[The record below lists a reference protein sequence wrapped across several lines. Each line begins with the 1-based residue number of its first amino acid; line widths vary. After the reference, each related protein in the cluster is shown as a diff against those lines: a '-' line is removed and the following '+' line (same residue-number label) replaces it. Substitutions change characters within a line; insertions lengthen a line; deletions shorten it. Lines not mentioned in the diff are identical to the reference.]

1 VSIMI
6 VAKGI
11 PVSEGIA
18 ISRIFKYY
26 SRAGIEVPQE
36 CKASEKEVEKLSK
49 ALEEYKKYLNELL
62 NVVEESER
70 DLLQA
75 YVLIAETFVSE
86 ARELVENSNVCGE
99 LAIKQVLDKYLELM
113 EQSGSELFA
122 LRKSDLADIALALI
136 EHLSRGRVLGDVVG
150 VKDKIVVAEE
160 LTPTVF
166 FRIQRA
172 GVKGIITAK
181 GGITSHVAI
190 LARTYGIPYVI
201 LPSLDMTSIG
211 DDVIAIVDG
220 FDGKVVVNPSNE
232 LMEEYTK
239 KVSILN
245 ELRDV
250 LKKYVFE
257 KAETLDGYEV
267 EVLCNIGNV
276 EEGRVASTQGCEG
289 IGLFRVEY
297 LYMSSKPPV
306 EEVLVNTFTKV
317 ANFFEGKP
325 VVIRAPDLG
334 ADKPPPFISIREDNP
349 LLGLRGIRFLLEYRN
364 EILKPFLRGFL
375 KAYAQSK
382 NLRLMIPMVIKPGEV
397 YEFVDVMNIVAQEL
411 GISCVKDLELGIMVE
426 TPAAAVLID
435 KFAKIPQLRFV
446 SFGTNDLTQYVLA
459 VDRTNPRLV
468 RMYNE
473 LEPSVLRVIVR
484 GVNEA
489 RKHGLKVEICG
500 ELASKPI
507 AVPILLAFGF
517 RSLSVNPRYI
527 GTIKYIIKNTRVQQ
541 FEQLLDAI
549 LNADEPS
556 AVEELVI
563 KTLQGYNADLR
574 PLLLF
579 SKYRS

>member
-1 VSIMI
+1 MI
-6 VAKGI
+6 EAKGI
-11 PVSEGIA
+11 PASEGIA
-18 ISRIFKYY
+18 IARIFKYY
-26 SRAGIEVPQE
+26 PRAGIEIPQE
-36 CKASEKEVEKLSK
+36 CKASEKEVEKLNK
-49 ALEEYKKYLNELL
+49 ALEEYKNYLNELL

-75 YVLIAETFVSE
+75 YALIAETFVSE
-86 ARELVENSNVCGE
+86 ARELVENNNVCGE
-99 LAIKQVLDKYLELM
+99 LAIKQVLDKYVELM
-113 EQSGSELFA
+113 EQSSSELFA
-122 LRKSDLADIALALI
+122 LRKSDLTDIALALV
-136 EHLSRGRVLGDVVG
+136 ELPRGGRVLGDVVDA
-150 VKDKIVVAEE
+150 KDRIVVAEE
-160 LTPTVF
+160 LSPTVF

-211 DDVIAIVDG
+211 DDAIAIVDG
-220 FDGKVVVNPSNE
+220 FDGKVVIDPSNE
-232 LMEEYTK
+232 LMEEYVK
-239 KVSILN
+239 KVRILN

-250 LKKYVFE
+250 LKRYAFE
-257 KAETLDGYEV
+257 KAKTLDGYEV

-297 LYMSSKPPV
+297 LYMSSRPPA

-317 ANFFEGKP
+317 ASFFEGKP

-364 EILKPFLRGFL
+364 EVLKPFLRAFL

-382 NLRLMIPMVIKPGEV
+382 NLKLMIPMVIKPSEV
-397 YEFVDVMNIVAQEL
+397 YEFIDIMNVVAQEL
-411 GISCVKDLELGIMVE
+411 GVSYVKDLELGIMIE

-459 VDRTNPRLV
+459 VDRTSPRLM
-468 RMYNE
+468 RTYNE
-473 LEPSVLRVIVR
+473 LEPSVLRIIAR

-507 AVPILLAFGF
+507 AIPILLAFGF
-517 RSLSVNPRYI
+517 RSLSINPRYI
-527 GTIKYIIKNTRVQQ
+527 GAVKYVIKNTRVQR
-541 FEQLLDAI
+541 FEQLIDAI

-574 PLLLF
+574 PLLLL

>member
-1 VSIMI
+1 MI

-99 LAIKQVLDKYLELM
+99 LAIKQVLDKYVELM
-113 EQSGSELFA
+113 EQSSSELFA
-122 LRKSDLADIALALI
+122 LRKSDLTDIALALV

-150 VKDKIVVAEE
+150 VKDRIVVAEE

-201 LPSLDMTSIG
+201 LPSLDMASIG

-232 LMEEYTK
+232 LMEEYMK
-239 KVSILN
+239 KVGILN

-382 NLRLMIPMVIKPGEV
+382 NLRLMIPMVIKPSEV

-435 KFAKIPQLRFV
+435 KFTKIPQLKFV

-507 AVPILLAFGF
+507 AIPILLAFGF
-517 RSLSVNPRYI
+517 RSLSINPRYT
-527 GTIKYIIKNTRVQQ
+527 GAIKYIIKNTRVQQ

-556 AVEELVI
+556 VVEELVI
-563 KTLQGYNADLR
+563 KTLQGYNADSR

>member
-1 VSIMI
+1 MI
-6 VAKGI
+6 EAKGI
-11 PVSEGIA
+11 PASEGIA
-18 ISRIFKYY
+18 IARIFKYY
-26 SRAGIEVPQE
+26 PRAGIEVPQE
-36 CKASEKEVEKLSK
+36 CKASEKEVEKLNK
-49 ALEEYKKYLNELL
+49 ALEEYKNYLNELL

-75 YVLIAETFVSE
+75 YALIAETFVSE
-86 ARELVENSNVCGE
+86 ARELVENNNVCGE
-99 LAIKQVLDKYLELM
+99 LAIKQVLDKYVELM
-113 EQSGSELFA
+113 EQSSSELFA
-122 LRKSDLADIALALI
+122 LRKSDLTDIALALV
-136 EHLSRGRVLGDVVG
+136 ELLRGGRLSGDVVDA
-150 VKDKIVVAEE
+150 KDRIVVAEE

-211 DDVIAIVDG
+211 DDAIAIVDG
-220 FDGKVVVNPSNE
+220 FDGKVVIDPSNE
-232 LMEEYTK
+232 LMEEYVK
-239 KVSILN
+239 KVRILN

-250 LKKYVFE
+250 LKRYAFE
-257 KAETLDGYEV
+257 KAKTLDGYEV

-297 LYMSSKPPV
+297 LYMSSRPPA

-317 ANFFEGKP
+317 ASFFEGKP

-364 EILKPFLRGFL
+364 EVLKPFLRAFL

-382 NLRLMIPMVIKPGEV
+382 NLKLMIPMVIKPSEV
-397 YEFVDVMNIVAQEL
+397 YEFIDVMNVVVQEL
-411 GISCVKDLELGIMVE
+411 GVSYVKDLELGIMVE
-426 TPAAAVLID
+426 TPAATVLID

-459 VDRTNPRLV
+459 VDRTNPRLM

-473 LEPSVLRVIVR
+473 LEPSVLRIIAR

-507 AVPILLAFGF
+507 AIPILLAFGF
-517 RSLSVNPRYI
+517 RSLSINPRYI
-527 GTIKYIIKNTRVQQ
+527 GAVKYIIKNTRVQR
-541 FEQLLDAI
+541 FEQLIDAI

-574 PLLLF
+574 PLLLL

>member
-1 VSIMI
+1 MI

-26 SRAGIEVPQE
+26 PRAGIEIPQE

-99 LAIKQVLDKYLELM
+99 LAIKQVLDKYVELM
-113 EQSGSELFA
+113 EQSSSELFA
-122 LRKSDLADIALALI
+122 LRKSDLTDIALALV
-136 EHLSRGRVLGDVVG
+136 ELLRGGRVSGDVVG
-150 VKDKIVVAEE
+150 VKDRIVVAEE

-172 GVKGIITAK
+172 GVKGIITAT

-220 FDGKVVVNPSNE
+220 FDGKVVINPSNE
-232 LMEEYTK
+232 LMEEYMK
-239 KVSILN
+239 KVRILN

-250 LKKYVFE
+250 LKKYAFE
-257 KAETLDGYEV
+257 KAKTLDGYEV

-297 LYMSSKPPV
+297 LYMSSRPPA

-364 EILKPFLRGFL
+364 EVLKPFLRGFL

-382 NLRLMIPMVIKPGEV
+382 NLRLMIPMVIKPSEV
-397 YEFVDVMNIVAQEL
+397 YEFIDVMNDVAQEL
-411 GISCVKDLELGIMVE
+411 GISYVKDLELGIMVE

-435 KFAKIPQLRFV
+435 KFAKIPQLKFV

-500 ELASKPI
+500 ELASKSI
-507 AVPILLAFGF
+507 AIPILLAFGF
-517 RSLSVNPRYI
+517 RSLSINPRYT
-527 GTIKYIIKNTRVQQ
+527 GAIKYIIKNTRVQQ

-556 AVEELVI
+556 VVEELVI
-563 KTLQGYNADLR
+563 KTLQGYNADSR

>member
-1 VSIMI
+1 MI

-11 PVSEGIA
+11 PASEGIA

-26 SRAGIEVPQE
+26 PRAGIEIPQE

-49 ALEEYKKYLNELL
+49 ALEEYKNYLNELL

-99 LAIKQVLDKYLELM
+99 LAIKQVLDKYVELM
-113 EQSGSELFA
+113 EQSSSELFV
-122 LRKSDLADIALALI
+122 LRKSDLTDIALALV
-136 EHLSRGRVLGDVVG
+136 ELLRGGRVSGDVVG
-150 VKDKIVVAEE
+150 AKDRIVVAEE

-172 GVKGIITAK
+172 GVKGIITAT

-211 DDVIAIVDG
+211 DDAIAIVDG
-220 FDGKVVVNPSNE
+220 FDGKVVIDPSNE
-232 LMEEYTK
+232 LMEEYVK
-239 KVSILN
+239 KVRILN

-250 LKKYVFE
+250 LKRYAFE
-257 KAETLDGYEV
+257 KAKTLDGYEV

-297 LYMSSKPPV
+297 LYTSSRPPA

-375 KAYAQSK
+375 KAYAQNK
-382 NLRLMIPMVIKPGEV
+382 NLRLMIPMVIKPSEV

-459 VDRTNPRLV
+459 VDRTNPRLM

-473 LEPSVLRVIVR
+473 LEPSVLRVIAR

-579 SKYRS
+579 SKYSS

>member
-1 VSIMI
+1 MI

-11 PVSEGIA
+11 PASEGIA

-26 SRAGIEVPQE
+26 PRAGIEIPQE

-49 ALEEYKKYLNELL
+49 ALEEYKNYLNELL

-99 LAIKQVLDKYLELM
+99 LAIKQVLDKYVELM
-113 EQSGSELFA
+113 EQSSSELFV
-122 LRKSDLADIALALI
+122 LRKSDLTDIALALV
-136 EHLSRGRVLGDVVG
+136 ELLRGGRVSGDVVG
-150 VKDKIVVAEE
+150 AKDRIVVAEE

-172 GVKGIITAK
+172 GVKGIITAT

-211 DDVIAIVDG
+211 DDAIAIVDG
-220 FDGKVVVNPSNE
+220 FDGKVVIDPSNE
-232 LMEEYTK
+232 LMEEYVK
-239 KVSILN
+239 KVRILN

-250 LKKYVFE
+250 LKRYAFE
-257 KAETLDGYEV
+257 KAKTLDGYEV

-297 LYMSSKPPV
+297 LYTSSRPPA

-334 ADKPPPFISIREDNP
+334 ADKPPLFISIREDNP

-364 EILKPFLRGFL
+364 EVLKPFLRGFL

-382 NLRLMIPMVIKPGEV
+382 NLRLMIPMVIKPSEV
-397 YEFVDVMNIVAQEL
+397 YEFIDVMNDVAQEL
-411 GISCVKDLELGIMVE
+411 GISYVKDLELGIMVE

-435 KFAKIPQLRFV
+435 KFTKIPQLRFV

-459 VDRTNPRLV
+459 VDRTNPRLM

-473 LEPSVLRVIVR
+473 LEPSVLRVIAR

-507 AVPILLAFGF
+507 AIPILLAFGF
-517 RSLSVNPRYI
+517 RSLSINPRYI
-527 GTIKYIIKNTRVQQ
+527 GAIKYIIKNTRVQQ

-556 AVEELVI
+556 VVEELVI
-563 KTLQGYNADLR
+563 KTLQGYNADSR

>member
-1 VSIMI
+1 MI

-75 YVLIAETFVSE
+75 YILIAETFVSE

-99 LAIKQVLDKYLELM
+99 LAIKQVLDKYVELM

-150 VKDKIVVAEE
+150 VKDRIVVAEE

-201 LPSLDMTSIG
+201 LPSLDMASIG

-232 LMEEYTK
+232 LMEEYMK
-239 KVSILN
+239 KVGILN

-297 LYMSSKPPV
+297 LYMSSRPPV

-364 EILKPFLRGFL
+364 EVLKPFLRGFL
-375 KAYAQSK
+375 KAYTQSK

-397 YEFVDVMNIVAQEL
+397 YEFVDVMNVVAQEL
-411 GISCVKDLELGIMVE
+411 DISRVRDLELGIMVE

-473 LEPSVLRVIVR
+473 LEPSVLRVIAR

-541 FEQLLDAI
+541 FEQLLDVI

-556 AVEELVI
+556 AVEELVTR
-563 KTLQGYNADLR
+563 TLQGYNADLR

>member
-1 VSIMI
+1 MI

-11 PVSEGIA
+11 PASEGIA
-18 ISRIFKYY
+18 ISHIFKYY

-62 NVVEESER
+62 NIVEESER

-99 LAIKQVLDKYLELM
+99 LAIKQVLDKYVELM
-113 EQSGSELFA
+113 EQSSSELFA
-122 LRKSDLADIALALI
+122 LRKSDLTDIALALV
-136 EHLSRGRVLGDVVG
+136 EQLRGGRVSGDVVG
-150 VKDKIVVAEE
+150 VKDRIVVAEE

-239 KVSILN
+239 KVGLLN

-289 IGLFRVEY
+289 IG
-297 LYMSSKPPV
+297 
-306 EEVLVNTFTKV
+306 
-317 ANFFEGKP
+317 
-325 VVIRAPDLG
+325 
-334 ADKPPPFISIREDNP
+334 P
-349 LLGLRGIRFLLEYRN
+349 L
-364 EILKPFLRGFL
+364 
-375 KAYAQSK
+375 QS
-382 NLRLMIPMVIKPGEV
+382 
-397 YEFVDVMNIVAQEL
+397 
-411 GISCVKDLELGIMVE
+411 
-426 TPAAAVLID
+426 
-435 KFAKIPQLRFV
+435 
-446 SFGTNDLTQYVLA
+446 
-459 VDRTNPRLV
+459 
-468 RMYNE
+468 
-473 LEPSVLRVIVR
+473 
-484 GVNEA
+484 
-489 RKHGLKVEICG
+489 
-500 ELASKPI
+500 
-507 AVPILLAFGF
+507 
-517 RSLSVNPRYI
+517 
-527 GTIKYIIKNTRVQQ
+527 
-541 FEQLLDAI
+541 
-549 LNADEPS
+549 
-556 AVEELVI
+556 
-563 KTLQGYNADLR
+563 
-574 PLLLF
+574 
-579 SKYRS
+579 

>member
-1 VSIMI
+1 MI

-75 YVLIAETFVSE
+75 YILIAETFVSE

-99 LAIKQVLDKYLELM
+99 LAIKQVLDKYVELM

-150 VKDKIVVAEE
+150 VKDRIVVAEE

-201 LPSLDMTSIG
+201 LPSLDMASIG

-232 LMEEYTK
+232 LMEEYMK
-239 KVSILN
+239 KVGILN

-297 LYMSSKPPV
+297 LYMSSRPPV

-382 NLRLMIPMVIKPGEV
+382 NLRLMIPMVIKPSEV

-473 LEPSVLRVIVR
+473 LEPSVLRVIAR

-541 FEQLLDAI
+541 FEQLLDVI

-556 AVEELVI
+556 AVEELVTR
-563 KTLQGYNADLR
+563 TLQGYNADLR

>member
-1 VSIMI
+1 MI

-75 YVLIAETFVSE
+75 YILIAETFVSE

-99 LAIKQVLDKYLELM
+99 LAIKQVLDKYVELM

-150 VKDKIVVAEE
+150 VKDRIVVAEE

-201 LPSLDMTSIG
+201 LPSLDMASIG

-232 LMEEYTK
+232 LMEEYMK
-239 KVSILN
+239 KVGILN

-382 NLRLMIPMVIKPGEV
+382 NLRLMIPMVIKPSEV

-473 LEPSVLRVIVR
+473 LEPSVLRVIAR

-541 FEQLLDAI
+541 FEQLLDVI

-556 AVEELVI
+556 AVEELVTR
-563 KTLQGYNADLR
+563 TLQGYNADLR

>member
-1 VSIMI
+1 MI

-26 SRAGIEVPQE
+26 PRAGIEIPQE

-99 LAIKQVLDKYLELM
+99 LAIKQVLDKYVELM
-113 EQSGSELFA
+113 EQSSSELFA
-122 LRKSDLADIALALI
+122 LRKSDLTDIALALV
-136 EHLSRGRVLGDVVG
+136 ELLRGGRVSGDVVG
-150 VKDKIVVAEE
+150 VKDRIVVAEE

-172 GVKGIITAK
+172 GVKGIITAT

-201 LPSLDMTSIG
+201 LSSLDMTSIG

-220 FDGKVVVNPSNE
+220 FDGKVVINPSNE
-232 LMEEYTK
+232 LMEEYMK
-239 KVSILN
+239 KVRILN

-250 LKKYVFE
+250 LKKYAFE
-257 KAETLDGYEV
+257 KAKTLDGYEV

-297 LYMSSKPPV
+297 LYMSSRPPA

-364 EILKPFLRGFL
+364 EVLKPFLRGFL

-382 NLRLMIPMVIKPGEV
+382 NLRLMIPMVIKPSEV
-397 YEFVDVMNIVAQEL
+397 YEFIDVMNDVAQEL
-411 GISCVKDLELGIMVE
+411 GISYVKDLELGIMVE

-435 KFAKIPQLRFV
+435 KFTKIPQLKFV

-500 ELASKPI
+500 ELASKSI
-507 AVPILLAFGF
+507 AIPILLAFGF
-517 RSLSVNPRYI
+517 RSLSINPRYT
-527 GTIKYIIKNTRVQQ
+527 GAIKYIIKNTRVQQ

-556 AVEELVI
+556 VVEELVI
-563 KTLQGYNADLR
+563 KTLQGYNADSR

>member
-1 VSIMI
+1 MI

-11 PVSEGIA
+11 PASEGIA
-18 ISRIFKYY
+18 ISHIFKYY
-26 SRAGIEVPQE
+26 PRAGIEIPQE

-49 ALEEYKKYLNELL
+49 ALEEYKNYLNELL

-99 LAIKQVLDKYLELM
+99 LAIKQVLDKYVELM
-113 EQSGSELFA
+113 EQSSSELFA
-122 LRKSDLADIALALI
+122 LRKSDLTDIALALV

-150 VKDKIVVAEE
+150 VKDRIVVAEE

-201 LPSLDMTSIG
+201 LPSLDMASIG
-211 DDVIAIVDG
+211 DDAIAIVDG

-239 KVSILN
+239 KVGLLN

-297 LYMSSKPPV
+297 LYMSSRPPV

-334 ADKPPPFISIREDNP
+334 ADKPPPFISIKEDNP

-364 EILKPFLRGFL
+364 EVLKPFLRGFL
-375 KAYAQSK
+375 KAYTQSK

-397 YEFVDVMNIVAQEL
+397 YEFVDVMNVVAQEL
-411 GISCVKDLELGIMVE
+411 DISRVRDLELGIMVE

-459 VDRTNPRLV
+459 VDRTNPRLM

-473 LEPSVLRVIVR
+473 LEPSVLRVIAR

>member
-1 VSIMI
+1 MI

-11 PVSEGIA
+11 PASEGIT
-18 ISRIFKYY
+18 ISHIFKYY
-26 SRAGIEVPQE
+26 SRAGIEIPQE

-49 ALEEYKKYLNELL
+49 ALEEYKNYLNELL

-99 LAIKQVLDKYLELM
+99 LAIKQVLDKYVELM
-113 EQSGSELFA
+113 EQSSSELFA
-122 LRKSDLADIALALI
+122 LRKSDLTDIALALV

-150 VKDKIVVAEE
+150 VKDRIVVAEE

-201 LPSLDMTSIG
+201 LPSLDMASIG
-211 DDVIAIVDG
+211 DDAIAIVDG

-239 KVSILN
+239 KVGLLN

-297 LYMSSKPPV
+297 LYMSSRPPV

-334 ADKPPPFISIREDNP
+334 ADKPPPFISIKEDNP

-364 EILKPFLRGFL
+364 EVLKPFLRGFL
-375 KAYAQSK
+375 KAYTQSK

-397 YEFVDVMNIVAQEL
+397 YEFVDVMNVVAQEL
-411 GISCVKDLELGIMVE
+411 DISRVRDLELGIMVE

-459 VDRTNPRLV
+459 VDRTNPRLM

-473 LEPSVLRVIVR
+473 LEPSVLRVIAR

>member
-1 VSIMI
+1 MI

-99 LAIKQVLDKYLELM
+99 LAIKQVLDKYVELM
-113 EQSGSELFA
+113 EQSSSELFA
-122 LRKSDLADIALALI
+122 LRKSDLTDIALALV

-150 VKDKIVVAEE
+150 VKDRIVVAEE

-201 LPSLDMTSIG
+201 LPSLDMASIG

-232 LMEEYTK
+232 LMEEYMK
-239 KVSILN
+239 KVGILN

-382 NLRLMIPMVIKPGEV
+382 NLRLMIPMVIKPSEV

-459 VDRTNPRLV
+459 VDRTSPRLM

-473 LEPSVLRVIVR
+473 LEPSVLRIIAR

-507 AVPILLAFGF
+507 AIPILLAFGF
-517 RSLSVNPRYI
+517 RSLSINPRYI
-527 GTIKYIIKNTRVQQ
+527 GAVKYIIKNTRVQQ
-541 FEQLLDAI
+541 FEQLIDAI